1 MKEATFSH
9 VPVMLEE
16 VLTYL
21 HPQPGQLMIDCTA
34 GGGGHSKALLKKL
47 LPGGQ
52 LIALDQDK
60 DAVMAAKQA
69 LEPLGA
75 ENFTVIRTNFT
86 HLQESVRTVTD
97 RFADGILF
105 DLGVSS
111 YQLDNIKRGFSYQQ
125 DAPLD
130 MRMDTTAG
138 FSAADL
144 LNRASAEEL
153 TRIIAEYG
161 EERWAKRIA
170 QFIVEERSREPL
182 ATTGQLVEIIKKAVP
197 KGARREGPH
206 PAKRTFQ
213 AIRIAVN
220 RELEILDEAME
231 QAVSILRP
239 GGRLA
244 VITFHSL
251 EDRMIKEFFRKQA
264 QGCTCPKEF
273 PVCVCNNKPAVKIVT
288 AKPVLPTEREV
299 ESNPRSRSAKLRVV
313 EKTPLF

>member
-1 MKEATFSH
+1 MEESSFSH
-9 VPVMLEE
+9 IPVMLNEI
-16 VLTYL
+16 LAYL
-21 HPQPGQLMIDCTA
+21 DPQPGQLMIDCTA

-52 LIALDQDK
+52 LIALDQDE

-75 ENFTVIRTNFT
+75 ENFTVIRTNFVNMA
-86 HLQESVRTVTD
+86 ESVRAVTEQK
-97 RFADGILF
+97 ADGILF

-111 YQLDNIKRGFSYQQ
+111 WQLDNIKRGFSYQH

-130 MRMDTTAG
+130 MRMDTAATQTA
-138 FSAADL
+138 AL
-144 LNRASAEEL
+144 LVNTASTEEL
-153 TRIIAEYG
+153 TRIISDFG

-170 QFIVEERSREPL
+170 QFIAEERKKEPIE
-182 ATTGQLVEIIKKAVP
+182 TTGQLVEIIKKAVP

-220 RELEILDEAME
+220 RELEILDEALD
-231 QAVSILRP
+231 QAVGLLKP
-239 GGRLA
+239 GGKLA

-251 EDRMIKEFFRKQA
+251 EDRIVKEFFRKKA

-273 PVCVCNNKPAVKIVT
+273 PVCVCNNRPAVKIIT
-288 AKPVLPTEREV
+288 GKPVLPAEEEV
-299 ESNPRSRSAKLRVV
+299 EANPRSRSAKLRVV